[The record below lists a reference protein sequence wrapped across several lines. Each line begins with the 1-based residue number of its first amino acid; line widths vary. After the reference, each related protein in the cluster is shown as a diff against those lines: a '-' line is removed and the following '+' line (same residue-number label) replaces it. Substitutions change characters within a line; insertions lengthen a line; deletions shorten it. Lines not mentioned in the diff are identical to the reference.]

1 MLASILRLFALR
13 PFLTMAIFGI
23 PIIILVA
30 VGLITIM
37 ALKFIVSH
45 PAVTCAIPATS
56 SIVHIREN
64 LGAAYGR
71 VPDESMRRRMIAD
84 IENL

>member
-37 ALKFIVSH
+37 ALKFLVFVVLPIVL
-45 PAVTCAIPATS
+45 VVWLVRKVFGKGDS
-56 SIVHIREN
+56 ST
-64 LGAAYGR
+64 A
-71 VPDESMRRRMIAD
+71 
-84 IENL
+84 

>member
-30 VGLITIM
+30 IGLITIM
-37 ALKFIVSH
+37 ALKFLVFIVL
-45 PAVTCAIPATS
+45 PIVLVVWLFRKVFGKAVSFSPMTF
-56 SIVHIREN
+56 
-64 LGAAYGR
+64 L
-71 VPDESMRRRMIAD
+71 
-84 IENL
+84 